1 MTTVNIPIGSTVY
14 VNWYGH
20 TVPAEVIDRAK
31 HCTHPWSDE
40 WIPVEMT
47 IPSSDG
53 KPIVSG
59 CKNISIFHMRHVY
72 STPDEAQT
80 AWQEYQQQW
89 QNRRTAP
96 KVEAVVPAP
105 SPAAPPAAGSVS
117 CGSTASSPSLAW
129 QRVQQ
134 FKRDHW
140 DAARN
145 HLRIEALDAFYAL
158 WRDSIAA
165 KYGLAPKEPAPAPVP
180 PVEATA
186 PVAVSPADAPKAPAP
201 QLPPITFV
209 KPKGP
214 IKATQLSFD
223 FQ

>member
-72 STPDEAQT
+72 SAPDEAQT

-96 KVEAVVPAP
+96 KV
-105 SPAAPPAAGSVS
+105 
-117 CGSTASSPSLAW
+117 
-129 QRVQQ
+129 
-134 FKRDHW
+134 
-140 DAARN
+140 
-145 HLRIEALDAFYAL
+145 EALDAFYAL

-201 QLPPITFV
+201 QPPPITFV

>member
-1 MTTVNIPIGSTVY
+1 MTTVDIPVGTTVY
-14 VNWYGH
+14 VPWYGK
-20 TVPAEVIDRAK
+20 VVEAETIDRK
-31 HCTHPWSDE
+31 GHCDHPCFDE
-40 WIPVEMT
+40 WIPVRME
-47 IPSSDG
+47 IPNSEG
-53 KPIVSG
+53 KPIVPG
-59 CKNISIFHMRHVY
+59 VRNISIFHMRHVY

-89 QNRRTAP
+89 QSRRTAP

-117 CGSTASSPSLAW
+117 CSSTASSPSLAW

-140 DAARN
+140 DAVAG

-201 QLPPITFV
+201 QLPPITYTP
-209 KPKGP
+209 PKGP